1 MLCITERKTRPVITD
16 VAWSVLLCVTVGA
29 PIGRGVLWVV
39 NRRGGEFTNDL
50 RKVLRQSEDKISR
63 QGYNQ
68 FTKHRKVIFAL
79 HTPASDAGIVS
90 FFLPMMRQ

>member
-1 MLCITERKTRPVITD
+1 MLCITEHKTRPVITD
-16 VAWSVLLCVTVGA
+16 VVWSVLLCVTVGA
-29 PIGRGVLWVV
+29 PIGRGVLRVV
-39 NRRGGEFTNDL
+39 KRRGGEFTHDL
-50 RKVLRQSEDKISR
+50 RKVLRQSENKISR